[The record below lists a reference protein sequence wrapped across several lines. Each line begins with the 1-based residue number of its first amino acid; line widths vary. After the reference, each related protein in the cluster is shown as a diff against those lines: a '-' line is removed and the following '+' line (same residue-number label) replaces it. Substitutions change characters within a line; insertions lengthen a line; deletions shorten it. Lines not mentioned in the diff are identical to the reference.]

1 MKLFRSGVY
10 MLGVQNALSLSYQQ
24 VQSQEHDK
32 EYSKALSQED
42 LDELR
47 SKLMLISKTS
57 ESKEIVDK
65 FIHDLQMAER
75 LKVAA
80 RSLNEAGCN
89 LYRKMIIKVFCDP
102 DKKRKVEVDF
112 GNGGLLFGENPLFEE
127 LPALAT
133 LLEKNLDDWSQH
145 LKALRNKFSSLNF
158 FRTDQLV
165 ELSETVAGCLNGNEI
180 SLSSKMLFALMS
192 RDITGH
198 EISEIFSTPLTNE
211 EESEPMEVVT
221 FTADDIVKQLVNED
235 GHEEATAKAALMIH
249 KDELDMTV
257 LSDWCLANALEEEL
271 IEEFSQKYD
280 ELRKP
285 QERACE
291 EQAVEMRTTFSEYT
305 KTIIETCEQE
315 NFKLDQKM
323 THIWT
328 SFLQSVETEHT
339 TDFINFSTL
348 GIGLQILYER
358 KLNNEAEILN
368 RSLPEYLTKGKPNL
382 VVTGSENIH
391 EVALTIYNH
400 DEEKRL
406 PRMEE
411 VLICNEDTSTEDV
424 ELICRFACFPFKPR

>member
-1 MKLFRSGVY
+1 
-10 MLGVQNALSLSYQQ
+10 
-24 VQSQEHDK
+24 
-32 EYSKALSQED
+32 
-42 LDELR
+42 
-47 SKLMLISKTS
+47 
-57 ESKEIVDK
+57 
-65 FIHDLQMAER
+65 
-75 LKVAA
+75 
-80 RSLNEAGCN
+80 
-89 LYRKMIIKVFCDP
+89 
-102 DKKRKVEVDF
+102 
-112 GNGGLLFGENPLFEE
+112 
-127 LPALAT
+127 
-133 LLEKNLDDWSQH
+133 
-145 LKALRNKFSSLNF
+145 
-158 FRTDQLV
+158 
-165 ELSETVAGCLNGNEI
+165 
-180 SLSSKMLFALMS
+180 
-192 RDITGH
+192 
-198 EISEIFSTPLTNE
+198 
-211 EESEPMEVVT
+211 MEVVT